1 MKKNEKRTYL
11 SPETEV
17 VRFNVDDII
26 TTSPLEGDHAGVPD
40 PDINSD
46 VEVAQPIGENI

>member
-17 VRFNVDDII
+17 VRFNVEDII
-26 TTSPLEGDHAGVPD
+26 TTSNIQETD
-40 PDINSD
+40 PDIPDS
-46 VEVAQPIGENI
+46 ENAVLLNEPY

>member
-17 VRFNVDDII
+17 VRFTTDII
-26 TTSPLEGDHAGVPD
+26 TTSTIDPDPSHNIGEGDLEQPD
-40 PDINSD
+40 ATLPTT
-46 VEVAQPIGENI
+46 

>member
-17 VRFNVDDII
+17 VRFSVDDII
-26 TTSPLEGDHAGVPD
+26 TTSGDPDNNWEIVPD
-40 PDINSD
+40 NGDPANNAELPQI
-46 VEVAQPIGENI
+46 

>member
-26 TTSPLEGDHAGVPD
+26 TTSPSKTGED
-40 PDINSD
+40 D
-46 VEVAQPIGENI
+46 VDDFAYNPESEVLVNNP

>member
-17 VRFNVDDII
+17 VRFNSDII
-26 TTSPLEGDHAGVPD
+26 TTSNISGVLPEGPGAEDD
-40 PDINSD
+40 PANNALLDF
-46 VEVAQPIGENI
+46 E

>member
-26 TTSPLEGDHAGVPD
+26 TTSIPGGDKDGPV
-40 PDINSD
+40 DIDSNSP
-46 VEVAQPIGENI
+46 ESEALFNEPF

>member
-1 MKKNEKRTYL
+1 MEKNEKRTYL

-26 TTSPLEGDHAGVPD
+26 TTSTIDPDPSHNIGEGDLEQPD
-40 PDINSD
+40 ATLPTT
-46 VEVAQPIGENI
+46 